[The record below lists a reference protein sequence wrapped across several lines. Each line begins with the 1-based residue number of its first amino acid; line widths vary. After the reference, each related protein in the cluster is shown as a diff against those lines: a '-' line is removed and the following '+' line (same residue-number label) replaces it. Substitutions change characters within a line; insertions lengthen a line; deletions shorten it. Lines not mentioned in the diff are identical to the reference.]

1 MDNLKYCLK
10 KDPVLLA
17 RITFE
22 WKMKEIGITDKQ
34 ELFDRA
40 CFLMSEAQ
48 QDAEQYKKQ
57 ARRWKAIAISAILI
71 GVLAISIIAGVWYA
85 SENGTLSLPVISP
98 TAKDT
103 SAATSPPV
111 ASKPVTDSQLPRF
124 AYKNGQIIKS
134 PYTSNRPCPLEIVVT
149 GDFGYYVYLDCIGDE
164 SKDMS
169 FMVTPD
175 STAEVDVPLGTYE
188 IYYACGYTW
197 YGTTHKFG
205 SKTVYNKCD
214 GTFRFYEDGEYYQGY
229 TLELYLQSNGNLD
242 TDEIPESQFPG

>member
-1 MDNLKYCLK
+1 MDNMKYSRS
-10 KDPVLLA
+10 DRELLA
-17 RITFE
+17 GMLFNM
-22 WKMKEIGITDKQ
+22 KMKAAGITDQQ
-34 ELFDRA
+34 EVLNKA
-40 CFLMSEAQ
+40 CFLMSVAQEEA
-48 QDAEQYKKQ
+48 EKYKKQ
-57 ARRWKAIAISAILI
+57 ARRWKATAISVILI
-71 GVLAISIIAGVWYA
+71 GILAVSVIAGLWYA
-85 SENGTLSLPVISP
+85 TESGTISLPPIFHN
-98 TAKDT
+98 K
-103 SAATSPPV
+103 SATTSPPV
-111 ASKPVTDSQLPRF
+111 SSKPVTDSQLPRF

-134 PYTSNRPCPLEIVVT
+134 PYTTDRPCPLEIVVT

-169 FMVTPD
+169 FMITPD

-197 YGTTHKFG
+197 YGSTHKFG